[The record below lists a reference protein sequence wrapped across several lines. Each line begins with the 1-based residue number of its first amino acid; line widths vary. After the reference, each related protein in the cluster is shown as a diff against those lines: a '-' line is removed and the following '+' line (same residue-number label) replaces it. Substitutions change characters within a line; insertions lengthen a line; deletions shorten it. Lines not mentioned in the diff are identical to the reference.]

1 MMARLKLWSAG
12 VPPAFVRPEHVEG
25 RSPVELTTELIRI
38 PRLTVAAVL
47 CALMTVCVGCGSG
60 GADEEAVLASL
71 TDLVIVPGYTQLAE
85 ESRDLSSALA
95 AVCSGLDED
104 SLSNARQSWRD
115 MGRVWM
121 RSQSTWFGPVMDRR
135 TVGLVGWPEVE
146 PDRIEALLSDRPGLS
161 EDDVR
166 YTLSSSQRGL
176 GAVEYLIFGDD
187 ALRQLSSDSNRCDY
201 LVKLGRV
208 IEDEVAAV
216 LNEWTV
222 KREEGEGSYSGYFT
236 GRASSSLITKQAVAE
251 LVRTQVFL
259 VRTIV
264 DMRLASALG
273 LRESGQDLSAIPG
286 GLGHNSLADLRNQ
299 VLGIRDMYEGH
310 DSEEGMGIS
319 DIVRGQSKQTDE
331 RMRDHF
337 AAAMAAIDAVEG
349 PLIEA
354 ILERPEQVRAVYD
367 RLDELQVTLNT
378 EVVSQ
383 LAVAVGF
390 SDTDGDSLR

>member
-1 MMARLKLWSAG
+1 MVRLA
-12 VPPAFVRPEHVEG
+12 
-25 RSPVELTTELIRI
+25 T
-38 PRLTVAAVL
+38 AVIL
-47 CALMTVCVGCGSG
+47 GALLLVSFGCTGG

-71 TDLVIVPGYTQLAE
+71 TDLVIVPGFTELSE
-85 ESRDLSSALA
+85 ESVNLRSSLEEL
-95 AVCSGLDED
+95 CLDPDMDTLEG
-104 SLSNARQSWRD
+104 AREGWRD
-115 MGRVWM
+115 ISRVWM

-146 PDRIEALLSDRPGLS
+146 PDRIESLLSERPGLS
-161 EDDVR
+161 DDDVR

-176 GAVEYLIFGDD
+176 GAVEYLLYGDD
-187 ALRQLSSDSNRCDY
+187 ALQKLTSDSNRCDY
-201 LVKLGRV
+201 LVSLGSV
-208 IEDEVAAV
+208 IEDETAAV

-236 GRASSSLITKQAVAE
+236 GRASASLITKQAVAE

-259 VRTIV
+259 ARTIV

-273 LRESGQDLSAIPG
+273 LRESGQDLSAVPG
-286 GLGHNSLADLRNQ
+286 GEGQNALADLRNQ
-299 VLGIRDMYEGH
+299 VLGIRDVYEGH

-319 DIVRGQSKQTDE
+319 DIVGGQSEETDE
-331 RMRDHF
+331 KMLGHF
-337 AAAMAAIDAVEG
+337 KAATAAIDAVEG
-349 PLIEA
+349 PLKEA
-354 ILERPEQVRAVYD
+354 IVERPEQVRAVYD

>member
-1 MMARLKLWSAG
+1 MVRLSIALLLG
-12 VPPAFVRPEHVEG
+12 VLLLA
-25 RSPVELTTELIRI
+25 SL
-38 PRLTVAAVL
+38 
-47 CALMTVCVGCGSG
+47 GCTG
-60 GADEEAVLASL
+60 GGVDEEAVLESL
-71 TDLVIVPGYTQLAE
+71 TDLVIVPGYTKLAE
-85 ESRDLSSALA
+85 ESTSFRSSLEGL
-95 AVCSGLDED
+95 CSGLDGK
-104 SLSNARQSWRD
+104 SLESARQSWRD

-146 PDRIEALLSDRPGLS
+146 PDRLESLLSDRPGLS
-161 EDDVR
+161 DDDVR

-176 GAVEYLIFGDD
+176 GAVEYLLFGDG
-187 ALRQLSSDSNRCDY
+187 LERLSSDSNRCEY
-201 LVKLGRV
+201 LVTLGRV
-208 IEDEVAAV
+208 IEDETAAV
-216 LNEWTV
+216 LGEWTV
-222 KREEGEGSYSGYFT
+222 KRDEGKGSYSGYFT
-236 GRASSSLITKQAVAE
+236 GRASASLITKQAVAD

-259 VRTIV
+259 LRTIV

-286 GLGHNSLADLRNQ
+286 GEGQNALADLRNQ

-310 DSEEGMGIS
+310 DSEEGQGIS
-319 DIVRGQSKQTDE
+319 DIVRGRSEETDE
-331 RMRDHF
+331 AMLDHF
-337 AAAMAAIDAVEG
+337 KATLAAIDAVEG

-354 ILERPEQVRAVYD
+354 IVERPEQVRAVYD

-378 EVVSQ
+378 EVVSH

>member
-1 MMARLKLWSAG
+1 MMRLSIAVILG
-12 VPPAFVRPEHVEG
+12 VLLLA
-25 RSPVELTTELIRI
+25 SL
-38 PRLTVAAVL
+38 
-47 CALMTVCVGCGSG
+47 GCTGG

-71 TDLVIVPGYTQLAE
+71 TDMVIVPGYTQLAE

-95 AVCSGLDED
+95 TVCSGPDED

-146 PDRIEALLSDRPGLS
+146 PDRIEALLTNRPGLS

-176 GAVEYLIFGDD
+176 GAVEYLVFGDD
-187 ALRQLSSDSNRCDY
+187 ALQQLSSDSNRCDY
-201 LVKLGRV
+201 LVRLGRV

-222 KREEGEGSYSGYFT
+222 KREEGEGSYNGYFT
-236 GRASSSLITKQAVAE
+236 GRASASLITKQAVAE

-273 LRESGQDLSAIPG
+273 LRESGQDLSVIPG

-319 DIVRGQSKQTDE
+319 DIVRGQSEQTDD
-331 RMRDHF
+331 RMREHF
-337 AAAMAAIDAVEG
+337 AAAMSAIDAIEG

>member
-1 MMARLKLWSAG
+1 MMRLSTAVILG
-12 VPPAFVRPEHVEG
+12 V
-25 RSPVELTTELIRI
+25 LL
-38 PRLTVAAVL
+38 VASL
-47 CALMTVCVGCGSG
+47 GCTSG

-71 TDLVIVPGYTQLAE
+71 TDLVIVPGYTELSE
-85 ESRDLSSALA
+85 ESAGLRSSLEGL
-95 AVCSGLDED
+95 CSGPNED
-104 SLSNARQSWRD
+104 SLESARESWRD
-115 MGRVWM
+115 VSRVWT

-135 TVGLVGWPEVE
+135 TVGLVGWAETE
-146 PDRIEALLSDRPGLS
+146 PDRIESLLSDRPGLS
-161 EDDVR
+161 EDGVR

-176 GAVEYLIFGDD
+176 GAVEYLILGDG
-187 ALRQLSSDSNRCDY
+187 ALDQLSSDPNRCDY
-201 LVKLGRV
+201 LVKLGSV
-208 IEDEVAAV
+208 IEHEAAAV

-236 GRASSSLITKQAVAE
+236 GRASSSLITKSAVAE

-273 LRESGQDLSAIPG
+273 LRESEQDLSAIPG
-286 GLGHNSLADLRNQ
+286 GGGKNALADLRNQ

-310 DSEEGMGIS
+310 GSEEGLGIS
-319 DIVRGQSKQTDE
+319 DIVRGQSEETDE
-331 RMRDHF
+331 RMLGHF
-337 AAAMAAIDAVEG
+337 SAAMSAIDAVEG
-349 PLIEA
+349 PLKEA
-354 ILERPEQVRAVYD
+354 IVERPEQVRAVYD